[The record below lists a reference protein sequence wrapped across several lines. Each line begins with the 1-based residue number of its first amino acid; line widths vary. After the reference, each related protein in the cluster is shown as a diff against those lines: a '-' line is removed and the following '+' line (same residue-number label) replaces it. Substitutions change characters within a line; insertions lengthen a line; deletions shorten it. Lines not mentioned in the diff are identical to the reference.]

1 MPTQKSLDK
10 LRREYVLLLKPGYQ
24 SPPQGRA
31 ERRHEIEQYFGQV
44 GQPLEAKSTHE
55 AFREMVLLGR
65 INELANEGVQEGIAA
80 TAAVRK
86 KSNSDTEL

>member
-1 MPTQKSLDK
+1 MATQKSLDK

-44 GQPLEAKSTHE
+44 GQPLEAKSTHD
-55 AFREMVLLGR
+55 AFREMMLSGR
-65 INELANEGVQEGIAA
+65 INELVNEGVKDGIAA
-80 TAAVRK
+80 TEAARK
-86 KSNSDTEL
+86 KAD